1 MEASAEQK
9 GVDYQKPHK
18 FDHHQVVCNFYIHIS
33 DFQTVTKYGVEM
45 TCAITLRQDVP

>member
-33 DFQTVTKYGVEM
+33 DVQKVLNNQKSMVYK
-45 TCAITLRQDVP
+45 